1 MIRFIYTALFSLLLN
16 TFHLSAQ
23 PFINEIK
30 AFKKADS
37 VSFPPKKAILF
48 VGSSSFRLWENIQG
62 DFPAYNI
69 INRGFGGS
77 SLPDLIRYEND
88 VIFPYDP
95 SQIVIYCGEN
105 DFTTSDTVTGKIVFE
120 RFQQLFSDIREKY
133 PKVHIAYVSIKP
145 SPSRAKYRKEIEEAN
160 ESIRLFLKK
169 KKKTVYI
176 DIYNAM
182 LRPDGSYMT
191 ELFLADQLHMN
202 RSGYVI
208 WQKQIEPHL
217 VKK

>member
-23 PFINEIK
+23 PFINEIN

-37 VSFPPKKAILF
+37 FSFPPKKAILF
-48 VGSSSFRLWENIQG
+48 VGSSSFRLWQNIQG

-95 SQIVIYCGEN
+95 RQIVIYCGEN

-120 RFQQLFSDIREKY
+120 RFKQLFSDIRGKY
-133 PKVHIAYVSIKP
+133 PRVHIAYVSIKP
-145 SPSRAKYRKEIEEAN
+145 SPSRAKYRKEVEEAN
-160 ESIRLFLKK
+160 ESIRLFLQKK
-169 KKKTVYI
+169 KRTVYI

-202 RSGYVI
+202 KNGYLI